1 MFASSPL
8 PSGAFGKGGPIGL
21 KVNATLQ
28 FTVNIA
34 MGYRHFWWMGY
45 TYSKVYF
52 LHCYVSCWYRSRGPC
67 AFYKKTDARGGGWVG
82 VGMMTFF
89 ALAQMRHATQL
100 LEKRYRIRERLAASH
115 VTLQSRRSHVE
126 AEAHFTWENSGTG
139 LAGVTY
145 KFRVKRKPGAFYT
158 RKQKESGRVSRSDK

>member
-52 LHCYVSCWYRSRGPC
+52 YIAMLVAGTVPWPLCILQENKCP
-67 AFYKKTDARGGGWVG
+67 GWRVGG

-100 LEKRYRIRERLAASH
+100 LEKRYGIRERLAASH

-126 AEAHFTWENSGTG
+126 AEAHFTWENSRTG

-145 KFRVKRKPGAFYT
+145 KFRVKMKPGAFYT